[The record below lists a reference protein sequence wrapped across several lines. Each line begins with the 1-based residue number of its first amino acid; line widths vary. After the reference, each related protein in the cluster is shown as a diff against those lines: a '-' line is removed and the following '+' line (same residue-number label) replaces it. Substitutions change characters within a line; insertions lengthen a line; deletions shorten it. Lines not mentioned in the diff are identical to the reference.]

1 MIYQEPL
8 RYTKI
13 TPHFYWNELLASEEA
28 DKNNIDNIPITEEQ
42 TNNIILMANKLEL
55 IREYLGNKPII
66 VSSCFRS
73 PKVNK
78 LVGGS
83 LTSAHLSGLAVDFKC
98 NGAGSPAAIVGIIRK
113 RYEELQFDQLI
124 NEYDKWVHIGWGP
137 KNRGEVIRAEKY
149 HTKQKTIYTRI

>member
-13 TPHFYWNELLASEEA
+13 TEHFYWNEMLASIEG
-28 DKNNIDNIPITEEQ
+28 DKNNIINAPITEAQ
-42 TNNIILMANKLEL
+42 TENIITTTNYMET
-55 IREYLGNKPII
+55 IRTLLGNKAII

-73 PKVNK
+73 PKINK

-83 LTSAHLSGLAVDFKC
+83 LTSAHLDGLAVDFVC
-98 NGAGSPAAIVGIIRK
+98 NGAGSPETIVSILRK
-113 RYEELQFDQLI
+113 YEKELKFDQLI

-137 KNRGEVIRAEKY
+137 KNRGEVIKATRL
-149 HTKQKTIYTRI
+149 HTKQKPIYTRI